1 MEDAIPEKLP
11 ILGKETDL
19 QFQEA
24 PRTPSRIN
32 PQRATSPHIVIKMS
46 KIKDKMGI
54 LQQQEKCSKL
64 PTREIQLGYQ

>member
-1 MEDAIPEKLP
+1 VREREKWRDNIMEDAIPEKIP

-32 PQRATSPHIVIKMS
+32 PQRATSTTH
-46 KIKDKMGI
+46 
-54 LQQQEKCSKL
+54 CN
-64 PTREIQLGYQ
+64 